1 MYIKHDQSQE
11 KENSCKSLT
20 LELILLAESEMR
32 DNTHRRAVFN
42 VLMLMHN
49 RFKNVY
55 LRQELIA
62 QRAHCSVKAV
72 QRALKFFRSIGWLW
86 TQQRYDSSLIYYF
99 NPIFNDQHM
108 RDRLKYI
115 YSAFNYF
122 LLANLFV
129 SITATGAVLQESV
142 SLLLFKDSS
151 LYKKRVSTDWKS
163 YHNQSLIHDNLY
175 KLRGNPSP
183 SELNALTKQELD
195 VIFSTTV
202 IKKRKEPNM
211 RMIIH
216 EAQSLVALTATDIE
230 QLDILPDT
238 AIAKAI
244 KRVKEKGEEG
254 NKSAYFMSIARYEA
268 GLGKPK
274 NSIPDFLKGKTQVVK
289 QVKPVLRKLWI
300 LDIDLEAESKRLY
313 AFCPI
318 PSWMKK

>member
-1 MYIKHDQSQE
+1 
-11 KENSCKSLT
+11 
-20 LELILLAESEMR
+20 
-32 DNTHRRAVFN
+32 
-42 VLMLMHN
+42 
-49 RFKNVY
+49 
-55 LRQELIA
+55 
-62 QRAHCSVKAV
+62 
-72 QRALKFFRSIGWLW
+72 
-86 TQQRYDSSLIYYF
+86 
-99 NPIFNDQHM
+99 
-108 RDRLKYI
+108 
-115 YSAFNYF
+115 
-122 LLANLFV
+122 
-129 SITATGAVLQESV
+129 
-142 SLLLFKDSS
+142 
-151 LYKKRVSTDWKS
+151 
-163 YHNQSLIHDNLY
+163 
-175 KLRGNPSP
+175 
-183 SELNALTKQELD
+183 
-195 VIFSTTV
+195 
-202 IKKRKEPNM
+202 M

-289 QVKPVLRKLWI
+289 QVKPVLRKKLWI